1 MLKVR
6 EMFVDGCKDAKMKKN
21 CLDVNGNVGA
31 NILNYISVN
40 PFFFSVN
47 KNLVNVIGCSF
58 YQLLLATV

>member
-47 KNLVNVIGCSF
+47 KTPLMLSVVRFISC
-58 YQLLLATV
+58 Y